1 MSIAFELAGEAD
13 GEVLVRL
20 ARAFHLED
28 GHPLDNPGEAALL
41 QITRGEPFAQSWIV
55 REDGRPI
62 GYLILTLGCS
72 VEYGGPGRFFYVL
85 YLVPAARRSAVGGEL
100 LPFALRAAP
109 PVRTSGPP

>member
-41 QITRGEPFAQSWIV
+41 QITRGEPFARSGLCGRMTNQSAIS
-55 REDGRPI
+55 
-62 GYLILTLGCS
+62 YS
-72 VEYGGPGRFFYVL
+72 
-85 YLVPAARRSAVGGEL
+85 RSAT
-100 LPFALRAAP
+100 ASNMAAAMGSSMNFISCP
-109 PVRTSGPP
+109 PPADEAWAGHCHINAFTA